1 MKTSA
6 SQNNA
11 PPSSLL
17 VFEGAVHR
25 RSGVVSPIEPGGI
38 LYRYRGGVW
47 PEENL
52 GVISTRIT
60 RDFAKR
66 LYSSTVL
73 VDVRQMRL

>member
-11 PPSSLL
+11 PPSSPL

-25 RSGVVSPIEPGGI
+25 RSGVVSPIDGGI